1 MSTIN
6 QDTAWKLGVQQLL
19 RQVIADNYFSADR
32 EQFQRQLDNL
42 SRTTLESIERD
53 VDFPGA
59 VESTI
64 REIKDG
70 AASTVRTIVDT
81 IKPA

>member
-19 RQVIADNYFSADR
+19 RQVIADTYFSADK

-42 SRTTLESIERD
+42 MKATTESIERD
-53 VDFPGA
+53 VSFPG
-59 VESTI
+59 VEESSV
-64 REIKDG
+64 RSIKDG
-70 AASTVRTIVDT
+70 ALSTVRTIVDT